1 MRTWIREPLAILADE
16 DAAGGLVV
24 EGERIVECLPTGGE
38 PAAPC
43 DRVFDASEHVVLP
56 GLVNTHHHFY
66 QTLTRA
72 HGPALGKELFDWLK
86 ALYPV
91 WAGLTP
97 EHLDA
102 ATRLALAELLL
113 SGCTTAADHHY
124 VFPPGLEEALDIQAA
139 AARDMGVRVT
149 LTRGSMNLSVED
161 GGLPPAS
168 VVQDADT
175 ILADSERAIDAFHE
189 PGEGAFVQVALA
201 PCSPFSVTPEIMRET
216 AGLAERKGVGLHTHL
231 GETKDE
237 NAFCEARFG
246 CRPLDYLE
254 EVGWLSARTWLAHG
268 IHFNPREIERLGRAG
283 AGVAHCPGSNMVLA
297 SGLCPALDLAAAG
310 VPVGIGVDGSASED
324 ASNLVQEVRHAL
336 QVQRLR
342 YGAARVGHL
351 DVLGWATAGSAACL
365 GRGDIGRI
373 APGKQADLALFKLD
387 EPRFSGAGDPLAALV
402 LCGAHRA
409 DRVMVGGGWRVE
421 GGEIAGLDLEALMAR
436 HREAARSLALVA

>member
-1 MRTWIREPLAILADE
+1 VRTWVRAPLAIFTGE
-16 DAAGGLVV
+16 EAAGGLVV
-24 EGERIVECLPTGGE
+24 EGERIVECLPAGGE

-72 HGPALGKELFDWLK
+72 HGPALDKELFDWLK

-124 VFPPGLEEALDIQAA
+124 VFPAGLEEAVDIQAA
-139 AARDMGVRVT
+139 AARDLGVRVT
-149 LTRGSMNLSVED
+149 LTRGAMNLSVED

-175 ILADSERAIDAFHE
+175 ILADSERVIDAFHE

-216 AGLAERKGVGLHTHL
+216 AALAARKGVGLHTHL
-231 GETKDE
+231 GETEDE

-254 EVGWLSARTWLAHG
+254 DVGWLTDGTWLAHG
-268 IHFNPREIERLGRAG
+268 IHFTPGEIERLGRAG
-283 AGVAHCPGSNMVLA
+283 TGVAHCPGSNMVLA
-297 SGLCPALDLAAAG
+297 SGLCPAVDLEASG

-324 ASNLVQEVRHAL
+324 ASNLVQEVRQAL

-351 DVLGWATAGSAACL
+351 DVLRWGTAGSAACL

-373 APGKQADLALFKLD
+373 EPGRLADLALFKLD

-409 DRVMVGGGWRVE
+409 DRVMVGGAWRVE
-421 GGEIAGLDLEALMAR
+421 DGAIVGLDLDGLMAR
-436 HREAARSLALVA
+436 HREAARSLVGAA